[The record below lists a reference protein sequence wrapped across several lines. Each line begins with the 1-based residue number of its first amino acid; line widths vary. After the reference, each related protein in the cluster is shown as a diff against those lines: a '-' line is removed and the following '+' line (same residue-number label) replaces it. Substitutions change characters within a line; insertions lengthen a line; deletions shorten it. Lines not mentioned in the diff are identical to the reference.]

1 METLRHSLMR
11 QLYFDDLDTP
21 LCYHDLPG
29 RLPARLFLH
38 GLGCASSA
46 DFPAIAAHAR
56 LRDHRSLLVD
66 LLGFG
71 FSGRPAAFGYT
82 LVDHAAIVA
91 RLLDDLGLAG
101 CHVVGHS
108 MGGSIA
114 AVLADR
120 RPDLV
125 ARLAVAEGNVDPGG
139 GSLSRPIA
147 TQTEADYVAGG
158 HATVATAVAS
168 FGRSRSGPA
177 AYSTRFQVAAPV
189 AVHRSARSLMEMPAP
204 TVREILARLPI
215 PRTYLYGDRGEP
227 GADLPSLAAAGV
239 VLAAIPDAGHDLMN
253 DNPTTFAEALAAA
266 FGD

>member
-1 METLRHSLMR
+1 MPIMR
-11 QLYFDDLDTP
+11 QLYLDDLDAP

-29 RLPARLFLH
+29 SLPAHVFLH

-46 DFPAIAAHAR
+46 DFAAIAAHPR

-71 FSGRPAAFGYT
+71 FSGRPASFGYS
-82 LVDHAAIVA
+82 LVDHADIAA
-91 RLLDDLGLAG
+91 RLLDHLGLRG
-101 CHVVGHS
+101 CDVVGHS

-125 ARLAVAEGNVDPGG
+125 GRLGVAEGNLDPGG

-147 TQTEADYVAGG
+147 TQAEADYVAGG
-158 HATVATAVAS
+158 HATVMAAVAS
-168 FGRSRSGPA
+168 FGRHRNGPA
-177 AYSTRFQVAAPV
+177 AFATRFQVAAPV

-204 TVREILARLPI
+204 TVREILGRLSI

-227 GADLPSLAAAGV
+227 GADLPGLAIAGV
-239 VLAAIPDAGHDLMN
+239 ALAVIPDTGHDLMN
-253 DNPTTFAEALAAA
+253 DNPDAFAAA
-266 FGD
+266 VATAFGT

>member
-1 METLRHSLMR
+1 MR
-11 QLYFDDLDTP
+11 QLYLDDLDTP

-29 RLPARLFLH
+29 RLPARVFLH

-46 DFPAIAAHAR
+46 DFADIAAHPR

-71 FSGRPAAFGYT
+71 FSGRPASFGYS
-82 LVDHAAIVA
+82 LVDHADIAA
-91 RLLDDLGLAG
+91 RLLDHLRLTGSD
-101 CHVVGHS
+101 VVGHS

-125 ARLAVAEGNVDPGG
+125 GRLVVAEGNLDPGG

-147 TQTEADYVAGG
+147 AQAEADYVAGG
-158 HATVATAVAS
+158 HATVMAAVAS
-168 FGRSRSGPA
+168 FGRNRNGPA
-177 AYSTRFQVAAPV
+177 AFSTRFQVAAPV
-189 AVHRSARSLMEMPAP
+189 AVHRSARSLLAMPTP
-204 TVREILARLPI
+204 TVREILARLSI

-227 GADLPSLAAAGV
+227 GADLPGLAIAGV
-239 VLAAIPDAGHDLMN
+239 ALVVIPDAGHDLMS
-253 DNPTTFAEALAAA
+253 DNPDAFAAA
-266 FGD
+266 VATAFGS